1 MKKAFLSPFIGAA
14 VLCLTLLSN
23 PASAQYRNQINAMA
37 AWLQGVAY
45 TQQGDWAR
53 AAQAFDLATRLKPD
67 YAEAHG
73 QKGFSLAML
82 GQFQEALESFDQ
94 AIRLRPYEG
103 FYWLGKGVVL
113 AAVGRQAQAE
123 QHVGRAFQLS
133 PQLAM
138 DTNVIGMLRQ
148 AGISVGGSTPRSST
162 NGYYNGRSSSEQRM
176 LQWENQMF
184 LRRADQEYMSKMR
197 QIDDEERKWNNAK
210 RQMDSRTRGNPYQ

>member
-1 MKKAFLSPFIGAA
+1 MKKAFLSQIIGAV
-14 VLCLTLLSN
+14 VLCLALLSS

-37 AWLQGVAY
+37 ARLQGVSYA
-45 TQQGDWAR
+45 QQGDWAR

-67 YAEAHG
+67 YAEAYG

-82 GQFQEALESFDQ
+82 RQFQEALESFDQ

-103 FYWLGKGVVL
+103 VYWLGKGIVL

-123 QHVGRAFQLS
+123 QHIGRAFQLS

-138 DTNVIGMLRQ
+138 DPNVIGMLHQ
-148 AGISVGGSTPRSST
+148 AGISVGSNVARPST
-162 NGYYNGRSSSEQRM
+162 NGYYGGRSSSEQRM
-176 LQWENQMF
+176 MQWENHMF

-197 QIDDEERKWNNAK
+197 QIDAEEQRYNREK
-210 RQMDSRTRGNPYQ
+210 READSRTRGNPYQ